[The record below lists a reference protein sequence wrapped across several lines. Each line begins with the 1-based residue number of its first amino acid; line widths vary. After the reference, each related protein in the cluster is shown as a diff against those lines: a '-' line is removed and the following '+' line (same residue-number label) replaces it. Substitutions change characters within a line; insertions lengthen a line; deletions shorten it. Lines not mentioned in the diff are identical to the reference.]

1 MGFAESSG
9 RGVPTDRRS
18 AGAVGQY
25 VLEFLTT
32 GAGAPDQ
39 HQVGGDE
46 KHHGRIEL
54 AEGRRGTESGAPA
67 EYLNAF
73 AGPLKIETGR
83 PGERLHLQRGGL
95 LISWLLST
103 NGRIPTA
110 LDGPQRSR
118 KHSAANTH
126 PGYIVLCTS
135 KKKEQP

>member
-46 KHHGRIEL
+46 KHHGRIEP
-54 AEGRRGTESGAPA
+54 AEGRRGTERGPR
-67 EYLNAF
+67 LNISTRSPGHSRSKPGVPENVYTFNA
-73 AGPLKIETGR
+73 AG
-83 PGERLHLQRGGL
+83 
-95 LISWLLST
+95 
-103 NGRIPTA
+103 
-110 LDGPQRSR
+110 
-118 KHSAANTH
+118 
-126 PGYIVLCTS
+126 Y
-135 KKKEQP
+135 